1 MSALTAVILT
11 TFLTTP
17 IVQVSH
23 DRVIETA
30 RETASHHKSPQL
42 RQYEF
47 SGATDLGIDDAALS
61 EFVSRANLRYQGYK

>member
-23 DRVIETA
+23 DRIIETA
-30 RETASHHKSPQL
+30 RETASHHQSAHL

-47 SGATDLGIDDAALS
+47 SGATDIGIDDAALND
-61 EFVSRANLRYQGYK
+61 FVSRANLRYQGHR

>member
-23 DRVIETA
+23 DQIIETA
-30 RETASHHKSPQL
+30 RKSA
-42 RQYEF
+42 RQHQPVPIAV
-47 SGATDLGIDDAALS
+47 SGAIDLGIDDSALND
-61 EFVSRANLRYQGYK
+61 FVSRTNKRYQGHR